1 MTTAAAQD
9 QGVAGALPE
18 SDEPFRIESHG
29 VDYIPLSERWA
40 KPRDIG
46 WLWSGASVNVEYFIY
61 GAILMTF
68 GFTFFQ
74 ALSVIIIGNLSYV
87 LLGLSSLQGPQA
99 GTTVFGTN
107 RAAYGP
113 NGSRIISFFN
123 WITQLG
129 FEVEGIILIV
139 GAALVLSD
147 KAGFHPGDA
156 AKVVFVILAVAIQA
170 ILPFLGHATMVKVL
184 RWLTIPFVVIFAILL
199 GFAIPHVTTASP
211 HHGVGWPLYMA
222 GLAFTITLSGLG
234 WTECGSD
241 YSRYLAP
248 EAKKSSIIGWV
259 FVATAIPEILVMTL
273 GAAVFTF
280 VKGLGTGEAFTAL
293 AHQSAIPAWF
303 VVLFL
308 IFAIFQ
314 IFAINGLD
322 LYSSGVTLQ
331 ALGLRVKRYVA
342 VLIDCVIVLGF
353 TIFAVL
359 VTSFSTYLGDF
370 VFMVIVWIAPWF
382 GIYMTDWV
390 LRRFKYVPSH
400 LQRTGRDSLYYR
412 NGGFFWPAIIAQL
425 VGMFAAASGL
435 SVTPKIY
442 FTMPTWLNEVTVHTT
457 FADFSVYLGIVVGA
471 LVYLVLAYSSVR
483 KQAAAQERLLAAD
496 AESADPRP
504 PAGVGAAL
512 D

>member
-1 MTTAAAQD
+1 MTTALDESASAEQM
-9 QGVAGALPE
+9 PE
-18 SDEPFRIESHG
+18 TDEPFHIETHG

-40 KPRDIG
+40 KPRDVG
-46 WLWSGASVNVEYFIY
+46 WLWAGASVQVEYFIY

-68 GFTFFQ
+68 GFTFWQ
-74 ALSVIIIGNLSYV
+74 ALSIIIIGNLSYF

-123 WITQLG
+123 WLTQLG

-139 GAALVLSD
+139 GAGLVLSD

-156 AKVVFVILAVAIQA
+156 AKVVFVIIAVVIQA

-184 RWLTIPFVVIFAILL
+184 RWLTIPFMVIFAILL
-199 GFAIPHVTTASP
+199 GFAVPHATTASTHP
-211 HHGVGWPLYMA
+211 GAGWPLYLA
-222 GLAFTITLSGLG
+222 GLAFTIALSGLG

-241 YSRYLAP
+241 YSRYLRP
-248 EAKKSSIIGWV
+248 DVKKSSVVGWV
-259 FVATAIPEILVMTL
+259 FVSTAIPEILVMTL

-293 AHQSAIPAWF
+293 AHQTAIPAWF

-308 IFAIFQ
+308 IFAIVQ
-314 IFAINGLD
+314 LFAINGLD

-331 ALGLRVKRYVA
+331 ALGLRVKRYQA
-342 VLIDCVIVLGF
+342 VLIDSVIVLGF

-359 VTSFSTYLGDF
+359 STSFSTYLGDF
-370 VFMVIVWIAPWF
+370 VFLVIIWIAPWF
-382 GIYMTDWV
+382 GIYITDWI
-390 LRRFKYVPSH
+390 LRRFKYVPAH

-412 NGGFFWPAIIAQL
+412 NGGFFWPAVIAQL
-425 VGMFAAASGL
+425 VGMYAAASGL

-457 FADFSVYLGIVVGA
+457 YADFSVYLGIGVGA
-471 LVYLVLAYSSVR
+471 LVYLVLAFSSVR
-483 KQAAAQERLLAAD
+483 KQADEQDRLLA
-496 AESADPRP
+496 SLP
-504 PAGVGAAL
+504 PQ
-512 D
+512 

>member
-1 MTTAAAQD
+1 VGDRFDPGGHMTTALDPNTSTEQ
-9 QGVAGALPE
+9 LPE
-18 SDEPFRIESHG
+18 SDEVFHIETHG
-29 VDYIPLSERWA
+29 VDYISLSERWA
-40 KPRDIG
+40 KPRDVG
-46 WLWSGASVNVEYFIY
+46 WMWAGASVQVEYFIY

-68 GFTFFQ
+68 GFTFWQ
-74 ALSVIIIGNLSYV
+74 ALSVIIIGNLSYF

-113 NGSRIISFFN
+113 NGSRLISFFN

-139 GAALVLSD
+139 GASLVLSV
-147 KAGFHPGDA
+147 KAGFTPGDP
-156 AKVVFVILAVAIQA
+156 AKIVFVIIAVAIQA
-170 ILPFLGHATMVKVL
+170 VLPFLGHATIVKVL
-184 RWLTIPFVVIFAILL
+184 RWLTIPFIVIFAIML
-199 GFAIPHVTTASP
+199 GFVVPHATTHATHP
-211 HHGVGWPLYMA
+211 GVGWPLYLA
-222 GLAFTITLSGLG
+222 GMAFTITLSGLG

-241 YSRYLAP
+241 YSRYLRP
-248 EAKKSSIIGWV
+248 EAKKSSIIAWV
-259 FVATAIPEILVMTL
+259 FVSTAIPEILVMTL

-280 VKGLGTGEAFTAL
+280 VKGLGTGAAFTAL

-331 ALGLRVKRYVA
+331 AMGVRVKRYVA

-359 VTSFSTYLGDF
+359 STKFSTYLGDF
-370 VFMVIVWIAPWF
+370 VFVVIIWIAPWF

-390 LRRFKYVPSH
+390 LRRFKYVPAH

-412 NGGFFWPAIIAQL
+412 SGGIFWPAMIAQL

-442 FTMPTWLNEVTVHTT
+442 FTMPTWLNEVTVHATY
-457 FADFSVYLGIVVGA
+457 ADFSVYLGIGVGA
-471 LVYLVLAYSSVR
+471 LVYLVLAFASVR
-483 KQAAAQERLLAAD
+483 KQANEQDRLLAA
-496 AESADPRP
+496 EPPR
-504 PAGVGAAL
+504 
-512 D
+512 

>member
-1 MTTAAAQD
+1 MTTALDRDASAEH
-9 QGVAGALPE
+9 LPE
-18 SDEPFRIESHG
+18 SDEAFHIETHG

-46 WLWSGASVNVEYFIY
+46 WLWAGASVQVEYFIY

-68 GFTFFQ
+68 GFTFWQ
-74 ALSVIIIGNLSYV
+74 AVSVIIIGNVSYV

-123 WITQLG
+123 WLTQLG

-139 GAALVLSD
+139 GAGLVLSD
-147 KAGFHPGDA
+147 KAGLHPGDP
-156 AKVVFVILAVAIQA
+156 AKVLLVIGAVLIQA
-170 ILPFLGHATMVKVL
+170 VLPFLGHATMVKVL
-184 RWLTIPFVVIFAILL
+184 RWLAIPFVAIFAILL
-199 GFAIPHVTTASP
+199 GFAIPHATTASSHP
-211 HHGVGWPLYMA
+211 GVGWPLYLA

-241 YSRYLAP
+241 YSRYLRP
-248 EAKKSSIIGWV
+248 DAKKSSVVGWV
-259 FVATAIPEILVMTL
+259 FVSTAIPEILVMTL

-280 VKGLGTGEAFTAL
+280 VKGLGTGDAFTAL
-293 AHQSAIPAWF
+293 AHQSAIPSWF

-308 IFAIFQ
+308 LFAILQ
-314 IFAINGLD
+314 LFAINGLD

-331 ALGLRVKRYVA
+331 AMGVHVKRYVA
-342 VLIDCVIVLGF
+342 VVIDCVIVLGF

-382 GIYMTDWV
+382 GIYITDWA

-442 FTMPTWLNEVTVHTT
+442 FTMPTWLNEVTAHTT
-457 FADFSVYLGIVVGA
+457 YADFSVYLGVGVGA
-471 LVYLVLAYSSVR
+471 LLYLVLAWSSVR
-483 KQAAAQERLLAAD
+483 KQADEQDRLLAA
-496 AESADPRP
+496 AP
-504 PAGVGAAL
+504 PQ
-512 D
+512 